1 MSRVQP
7 STRVALLL
15 LAIAPVGGSLAEE
28 GRVIVKYRAIA
39 DSPRQARA
47 IDPGV
52 ELANRLGLA
61 LRAGRRLNA
70 RTQVIK
76 ATGLTSAALA
86 ARLAREADVEYAV
99 PDQLRGIQA
108 LPNDPL
114 FSGQW
119 HLRASEEAATRASD
133 AWDTSTG
140 SADVVVA
147 VVDTGVRYDHPDLTG
162 RLLPG
167 YDFVSDA
174 ANAGDGDA
182 RDNDANDPG
191 DYISASDLANLELR
205 LICGAALVRH
215 NSSWHGTRV
224 AGVLGAATN
233 NSIGIAGINWGARI
247 LPVRVL
253 GKCGGYDSDIM
264 AGMRWAAGLSVP
276 DTPDNPHPARVINLS
291 LGGPGSCNAAYQDTV
306 AELTARGALVVASAG
321 NATGPVQT
329 PANCPGVLAVGGVR
343 HVGTKV
349 GYSSLGVE
357 VGISAPAGNCVN
369 SIGGCLFSIQTTT
382 NLGTTV
388 PGAHAYTDQSNYN
401 VGTSFAS
408 PQVSGTAA
416 LMLSLNPALN
426 PSDLITRIK
435 QSTRAFPAADDSI
448 PICPE
453 VSNSGDSIGQCHCTT
468 STCGAGL
475 LDAPGA
481 VTAALAPTARIKTLD
496 PLVMGTLIHLD
507 GSDSAAIIGRVIT
520 AWRWDLVSAPPG
532 ASLTSFDTSATALL
546 STTAGSYNLTLTVTD
561 NFGASTTFAT
571 ALSVASTPP
580 ASPASGGGGGGA
592 LDWIALSGL
601 AGLAGLTWLTR
612 REKHRRAPA
621 K

>member
-1 MSRVQP
+1 MSRVR
-7 STRVALLL
+7 SWLCRALLPL
-15 LAIAPVGGSLAEE
+15 TMAQASAGLAEE
-28 GRVIVKYRAIA
+28 GRVIVKYRASVE
-39 DSPRQARA
+39 SPRAARVLDA
-47 IDPGV
+47 APD
-52 ELANRLGLA
+52 LARRLGVG
-61 LRAGRRLNA
+61 LRAGRHLNA
-70 RTQVIK
+70 RTQVLK
-76 ATGLTSAALA
+76 ASGMTSAALA

-147 VVDTGVRYDHPDLTG
+147 VVDTGVRYDHPDLAA

-167 YDFVSDA
+167 HDFVSDA
-174 ANAGDGDA
+174 TNAGDGDA

-233 NSIGIAGINWGARI
+233 NSIGIAGINWGSRI

-264 AGMRWAAGLSVP
+264 AGMRWAAGLPVP

-291 LGGPGSCNAAYQDTV
+291 LGGTGSCNAAYQDTI
-306 AELTARGALVVASAG
+306 AELASRGTLVVASAG

-349 GYSSLGVE
+349 GYSSLGAE
-357 VGISAPAGNCVN
+357 VAISAPAGNCVN
-369 SIGGCLFSIQTTT
+369 TSGSCLFSIQTTT
-382 NLGTTV
+382 NLGTTL
-388 PGAHAYTDQSNYN
+388 PGTHAYTDQSNYN

-408 PQVSGTAA
+408 PQVAGTAA
-416 LMLSLNPALN
+416 LMLALNPALT
-426 PSDLITRIK
+426 PAELIGRVK
-435 QSTRAFPAADDSI
+435 QAARAFPTVDESI
-448 PICPE
+448 PVCPE
-453 VSNSGDSIGQCHCTT
+453 VSAGGDNVGQCNCTT

-475 LDAPGA
+475 LDAAAA
-481 VTAALAPTARIKTLD
+481 VTAAAVPTARILSLD
-496 PLVMGTLIHLD
+496 PLVAGGLIRLD
-507 GSDSAAIIGRVIT
+507 AGDSMAIPGRAIST
-520 AWRWDLVSAPPG
+520 WQWQLLSAPAG
-532 ASLTSFDTSATALL
+532 ASLTAFDTR
-546 STTAGSYNLTLTVTD
+546 TTSLQAVAAGSYQIRLTVTDDQGGVASGELTLTVE
-561 NFGASTTFAT
+561 NPP
-571 ALSVASTPP
+571 PP
-580 ASPASGGGGGGA
+580 ATEGGGGA
-592 LDWIALSGL
+592 LDWSLL
-601 AGLAGLTWLTR
+601 AGLAGLVWLAR
-612 REKHRRAPA
+612 RGGRQ
-621 K
+621 